1 VDEMNPHLSSFAA
14 HGGKLLLYHGWAD
27 QQVAPM
33 SSVEFYEDAVKESG
47 DPNAKWIRLFMAPGM
62 GHCGGGEGPD
72 SFDKIGAL
80 EDWVERGK
88 APEEIVAEHRSGGKV
103 DRKRPLCAY
112 PMVAKYNGTGDIN
125 DAASFHCAA
134 R

>member
-1 VDEMNPHLSSFAA
+1 MNPHLEEFAR

-33 SSVEFYEDAVKESG
+33 SSVEFYEDAVKDSG
-47 DPNAKWIRLFMAPGM
+47 DPKAQWIRLFMAPGM

-72 SFDKIGAL
+72 SFDKIGAM
-80 EDWVERGK
+80 EEWVERGR
-88 APEEIVAEHRSGGKV
+88 APEEIVAAHHAAGKV
-103 DRKRPLCAY
+103 DRTRPLCAY
-112 PMVAKYNGTGDIN
+112 PKVARYDGSGDIN